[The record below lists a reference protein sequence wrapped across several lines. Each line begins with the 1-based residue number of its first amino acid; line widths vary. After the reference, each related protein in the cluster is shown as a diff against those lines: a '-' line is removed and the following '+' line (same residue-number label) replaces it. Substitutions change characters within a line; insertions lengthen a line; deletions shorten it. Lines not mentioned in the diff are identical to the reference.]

1 MQHKKL
7 FVMPMIAGIL
17 IVIASGI
24 ALAITRPAH
33 AAQCGS
39 QASSVLAQC
48 GSQIS
53 SCKNCHEVQEKKP
66 VNNDGTPWHTSHAF
80 GDFCYICHGGNQ
92 QATDETLAHTGMVDP
107 LSDIKASCQSCHPS
121 DYQTKA
127 QVYATKLGVQIGS
140 GSASAAT
147 GSSNGTPTATAATA
161 TTSPAAASSNTSATP
176 QPISVQQSALSPN
189 SPDLVNYVQ
198 RYNENVLGQYP
209 INWGNVILLVMIGA
223 LLIGGGAL
231 VISREGWVKMSV
243 KMAFKDTK
251 SVEGEYPADV
261 VDMVPQIA
269 KLKPNARK
277 SLRRLLEKP
286 DATAEVLTSIDKLTE
301 GKSSDQKK

>member
-7 FVMPMIAGIL
+7 FVMPAIASIM

-24 ALAITRPAH
+24 SLALTQPAR

-39 QASSVLAQC
+39 QVSSVLGQC
-48 GSQIS
+48 GSQVS

-92 QATDETLAHTGMVDP
+92 QATDETAAHTGLVSP
-107 LSDIKASCQSCHPS
+107 LSDIQASCAQCHPN
-121 DYQTKA
+121 DLQAHA

-140 GSASAAT
+140 SSAP
-147 GSSNGTPTATAATA
+147 GSSNGTPAATA
-161 TTSPAAASSNTSATP
+161 TTSAVPASSNTSAAP
-176 QPISVQQSALSPN
+176 QPVAAQQANSALN
-189 SPDLVNYVQ
+189 NPDLVNYVQ

-209 INWGNVILLVMIGA
+209 TNWGNVILLIMIGVF
-223 LLIGGGAL
+223 LIGGGAL
-231 VISREGWVKMSV
+231 VISREGLVKVS
-243 KMAFKDTK
+243 FKDTK
-251 SVEGEYPADV
+251 PVEGEYPADV
-261 VDMVPQIA
+261 VEMVPQIA

-301 GKSSDQKK
+301 GKSSDQKE

>member
-7 FVMPMIAGIL
+7 FVMPVIAGIL

-24 ALAITRPAH
+24 ALGLTQPAH
-33 AAQCGS
+33 AAQCGA
-39 QASSVLAQC
+39 QVSSVLAQC
-48 GSQIS
+48 GSQVS

-92 QATDETLAHTGMVDP
+92 QATDETAAHIGLVSP
-107 LSDIKASCQSCHPS
+107 LSDIQASCAQCHPN
-121 DYQTKA
+121 DLQARA

-140 GSASAAT
+140 SSAS
-147 GSSNGTPTATAATA
+147 GSSNGTPA
-161 TTSPAAASSNTSATP
+161 TTASAAPASSNTSATP
-176 QPISVQQSALSPN
+176 QPVAVQQSALSPN
-189 SPDLVNYVQ
+189 SPDLVNFVQ

-209 INWGNVILLVMIGA
+209 INWGNVILLFLIGA

-231 VISREGWVKMSV
+231 MISREGLVKVS
-243 KMAFKDTK
+243 FKDTK
-251 SVEGEYPADV
+251 PVEGEYPADV

-277 SLRRLLEKP
+277 SLLRLLEKP

>member
-7 FVMPMIAGIL
+7 FVMPVIAGIL
-17 IVIASGI
+17 MVIASGI
-24 ALAITRPAH
+24 ALALTQPAH

-92 QATDETLAHTGMVDP
+92 QATDETLAHTRMVNP

-121 DYQTKA
+121 DYQAKA
-127 QVYATKLGVQIGS
+127 QVYATKLGIQMGS
-140 GSASAAT
+140 SSAS
-147 GSSNGTPTATAATA
+147 GSSNGTSAPTAAASA
-161 TTSPAAASSNTSATP
+161 MPASSNTLSTP
-176 QPISVQQSALSPN
+176 QPVAVQQSALAPN
-189 SPDLVNYVQ
+189 NPDLVNYVQ

-209 INWGNVILLVMIGA
+209 INWGNVILLIMIGA

-231 VISREGWVKMSV
+231 VISREGLVKVS
-243 KMAFKDTK
+243 FKDTK
-251 SVEGEYPADV
+251 PVEGEYPADV
-261 VDMVPQIA
+261 VEMVPQIA

-286 DATAEVLTSIDKLTE
+286 DATAEVLTSIDKLTDD
-301 GKSSDQKK
+301 KSSGKKEE